1 MELLSWTKT
10 YDALRATAIVEH
22 HNTVYQVKVEQV
34 VYSNSPMDI
43 CNWECVQPDA
53 PKTNVMRSLGNLVPK
68 TMSLADMLTRV
79 LVKVEDQLLTPME
92 QMSLKLSF

>member
-22 HNTVYQVKVEQV
+22 HNTVHLVTVEHE
-34 VYSNSPMDI
+34 VYSDSPLDI
-43 CNWECVQPDA
+43 CNWKWKADSVETA
-53 PKTNVMRSLGNLVPK
+53 KESKGNLVPK

>member
-10 YDALRATAIVEH
+10 YEGTVATATIEHHDTVHQVTVEH
-22 HNTVYQVKVEQV
+22 E
-34 VYSNSPMDI
+34 VYSDSPLDI
-43 CNWECVQPDA
+43 CNWKWKADSVRTKES
-53 PKTNVMRSLGNLVPK
+53 KGNLVPK

-92 QMSLKLSF
+92 QMSLQLSF